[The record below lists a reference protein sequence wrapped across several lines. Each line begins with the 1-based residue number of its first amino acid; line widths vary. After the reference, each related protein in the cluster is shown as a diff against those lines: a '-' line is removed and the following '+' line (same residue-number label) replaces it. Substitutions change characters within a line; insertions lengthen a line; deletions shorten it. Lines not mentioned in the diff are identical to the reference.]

1 MLNVYTKI
9 HKAQRAWF
17 GRLLIDLGAADP
29 ADLAAVCALHGDVR
43 ALVEHLQAH
52 AEHEDRFID
61 PLLREVSP
69 AVSARLLA
77 EHRTIA
83 ELLDNLAVDAGGSD
97 LARTYR
103 SLSLLAAQYFM
114 HLDVEEY
121 EAMPLLAQTFDD
133 ATIRSRIFA
142 PFAASVPFEEAMR
155 DLRMQLI
162 ALSPREGGELLAG
175 MLAR

>member
-1 MLNVYTKI
+1 MLDVYAKI

-17 GRLLIDLGAADP
+17 GRLLIAASAVDP
-29 ADLAAVCALHGDVR
+29 DDIQAATAIHADVQ
-43 ALVEHLQAH
+43 ALVGHLHAH

-69 AVSARLLA
+69 SLSVRLED
-77 EHRTIA
+77 EHRRLA
-83 ELLDNLAVDAGGSD
+83 GVLDELAAFAGGSD
-97 LARTYR
+97 LAGTYR
-103 SLSLLAAQYFM
+103 ALSLLAAQYFL

-121 EAMPLLAQTFDD
+121 EAMPLLTQTFDD

-155 DLRMQLI
+155 DLRLQLI